1 MTRRRKPKRHRRKP
15 IERSRVP
22 PGYPPDFPPFPPE
35 ALAYGRQQ
43 QRGRTEAELRA
54 LFERHYEQG
63 RQLALAEQDEEALR
77 ELHFGLAVLL
87 PGDVNFYG
95 LAMLGLSYAC
105 LGRNDE
111 ARRALEYAIELGC
124 DVPNAYQSLAQVC
137 LDLGRY
143 RQCIATVQDM
153 RTIFSLHTVQGL
165 PTMAHAYHELGRLDI
180 ALRLLHQAIE
190 LEPDN
195 LNALQGLGA
204 CYEDLLD
211 LERASYYYGRA
222 LEVNPTDTNTRSSL
236 ERVKGEHYIARMPI
250 TEEEIY
256 AWEKARIEF
265 SSGGEMAQVIAALQE
280 GKENDDRQEAKRK
293 QNPDR

>member
-1 MTRRRKPKRHRRKP
+1 MTRRRKPKRPHRKP
-15 IERSRVP
+15 IERGRVP

-35 ALAYGRQQ
+35 ALVYGHQQ
-43 QRGRTEAELRA
+43 QRRRTKAELRA
-54 LFERHYEQG
+54 LFERHYERG
-63 RQLALAEQDEEALR
+63 RQLALAERDEEALR
-77 ELHFGLAVLL
+77 EFHFGLAVLL
-87 PGDVNFYG
+87 PDDVNYYG
-95 LAMLGLSYAC
+95 LTMLGLTYAC
-105 LGRNDE
+105 LGRNDA

-124 DVPNAYQSLAQVC
+124 DVPKAYQSLAQVC

-143 RQCIATVQDM
+143 QQCIVTVQDM
-153 RTIFSLHTVQGL
+153 RTILNLHTAQGL

-222 LEVNPTDTNTRSSL
+222 LEVNPADPNTRSSL
-236 ERVKGEHYIARMPI
+236 ERVKGGHYIARMPI
-250 TEEEIY
+250 TDEELY
-256 AWEKARIEF
+256 AWEKARAEF

-280 GKENDDRQEAKRK
+280 GKEKDDGQGAKR
-293 QNPDR
+293 R